1 MQDFIEPP
9 LPPGWVWSTNWS
21 IDNSGHVD
29 KEGWFYGADFQSLRY
44 PPLSPKAR
52 RKSTFDFARRRRI
65 IRHRKCV
72 PETQHLHTR
81 QMVGVIQPG
90 ESVALPWA
98 GSDTKGDMCVQVRP
112 QSDSSQYSWGRA
124 ISDFIAQTM
133 NNEGTSAMSP
143 RQTQSNIPVSAL
155 PLKELEKTEEI
166 LWTKITHGGG
176 SSHGL
181 CWLNVDV
188 DATVLYDELNVP
200 VPDWRITVN
209 APVKL
214 ENRLPCSAAYILYE
228 KPRASGNLIKQ
239 QDGIVSAGGSVYIYS
254 VDVRRPIYLT
264 WLAQGGWRSEKEVVS
279 ISDPSMEDLPTGFWM
294 AHQGSGRYV
303 ENVDFL

>member
-1 MQDFIEPP
+1 M
-9 LPPGWVWSTNWS
+9 
-21 IDNSGHVD
+21 
-29 KEGWFYGADFQSLRY
+29 
-44 PPLSPKAR
+44 
-52 RKSTFDFARRRRI
+52 
-65 IRHRKCV
+65 RHRKCV

-143 RQTQSNIPVSAL
+143 RQTKSNIPVSAL

-188 DATVLYDELNVP
+188 DATVLYDEVNVP

-303 ENVDFL
+303 ENVDFYRFLYLQSMGPRT